1 MRWLLEMLW
10 RLGRRYIGRH
20 SWRQRRPG
28 RAVLGMSEA
37 EELAF
42 VSSPL
47 HRCAG
52 SLPSKPKNS
61 LRQLFRTPNDELS
74 MTEKSDFL
82 NDDELESMPHRCEL
96 ATLGPW
102 QSFIEGRDHTSGSSF
117 IMTGAG
123 TGRGNDIE
131 LSGATVADQDFI
143 AHARQD
149 IPRLLAE
156 ISRLRALKNRS
167 G

>member
-1 MRWLLEMLW
+1 
-10 RLGRRYIGRH
+10 
-20 SWRQRRPG
+20 
-28 RAVLGMSEA
+28 
-37 EELAF
+37 
-42 VSSPL
+42 
-47 HRCAG
+47 
-52 SLPSKPKNS
+52 
-61 LRQLFRTPNDELS
+61 

-82 NDDELESMPHRCEL
+82 NDDELESMRQRCEL
-96 ATLGPW
+96 ATPGPW

-123 TGRGNDIE
+123 TGRGNNIE

-156 ISRLRALKNRS
+156 IGRLRGLKDRS
-167 G
+167 M